1 MKPSRPS
8 RLVDLQ
14 ALMARAVMRPLRS
27 DEGMQRE
34 WIDGSATAEVAEQF
48 IKPNDRLDS
57 FQRLEIYN
65 QQYWWRLLGNFA
77 EDFRGLRAVLGD
89 AQFDKLAVAYLEHCG
104 SNSWT
109 LRNLGSQLERFVRE
123 RPELAAPHTSLAIDM
138 VRVEWARTIA
148 FDEAE
153 KLPLLPK
160 EIRDIPPQS
169 LRLGL
174 QPYIVLLELRHPVDK
189 LLGKL
194 KRQGEI
200 ETGSLSNA
208 VSSGRPR
215 RRGRLAARPQAK
227 PIYIAVHRLNLSV
240 YYKRLEAEAY
250 RLLCALRAGVPLEH
264 ACVVAC
270 NATIGSPEV
279 IACKIQSWFAEWMSF
294 GWLTK
299 PARIELR

>member
-1 MKPSRPS
+1 
-8 RLVDLQ
+8 
-14 ALMARAVMRPLRS
+14 MAHAVMRPLTR
-27 DEGMQRE
+27 DDAMQRE
-34 WIDGSATAEVAEQF
+34 WTDGSATTDVAEQF

-89 AQFDKLAVAYLEHCG
+89 AQFDRLAVAYLDHCG
-104 SNSWT
+104 STSWT
-109 LRNLGSQLERFVRE
+109 LRNLGSRLERFVRE
-123 RPELAAPHTSLAIDM
+123 RPELTAPHTSLAIDM
-138 VRVEWARTIA
+138 VRVEWARTVA

-153 KLPLLPK
+153 KPPLLPE
-160 EIRDIPPQS
+160 EIRDIPPQL

-174 QPYIVLLELRHPVDK
+174 QPYLVLLELRHPIDK

-200 ETGSLSNA
+200 ETASLSNA
-208 VSSGRPR
+208 VSSVHPR
-215 RRGRLAARPQAK
+215 RRGRLAARPRAK
-227 PIYIAVHRLNLSV
+227 PIYIAVHRLNFSV

-250 RLLCALRAGVPLEH
+250 HLLCALRASMPLEH
-264 ACVVAC
+264 ACLVAC
-270 NATIGSPEV
+270 DATIDSPEV

-294 GWLTK
+294 GWLAK
-299 PARIELR
+299 PARLESR

>member
-1 MKPSRPS
+1 
-8 RLVDLQ
+8 
-14 ALMARAVMRPLRS
+14 MRPLRS

-89 AQFDKLAVAYLEHCG
+89 AQFDRLAVGYLHDYG
-104 SNSWT
+104 STSWT
-109 LRNLGSQLERFVRE
+109 LRNLGSRLERFVRE
-123 RPELAAPHTSLAIDM
+123 RPEFTAPHTSLAIDM

-153 KLPLLPK
+153 KLPLLPE
-160 EIRDIPPQS
+160 EIRGIPPEL

-174 QPYIVLLELRHPVDK
+174 QPYLVLLELRHPVDK

-200 ETGSLSNA
+200 ETASLSNA

-215 RRGRLAARPQAK
+215 RRGRLAARPQIQ
-227 PIYIAVHRLNLSV
+227 PIYLAVHRQNFSV
-240 YYKRLEAEAY
+240 YYKRLEAGAY
-250 RLLCALRAGVPLEH
+250 RLLSALHAGMPLEH

-270 NATIGSPEV
+270 EATIDSPEV
-279 IACKIQSWFAEWMSF
+279 IARKMKSWFAEWMSF

-299 PARIELR
+299 PA

>member
-1 MKPSRPS
+1 
-8 RLVDLQ
+8 
-14 ALMARAVMRPLRS
+14 MARAVMRPLRS

-109 LRNLGSQLERFVRE
+109 LRNLGSRLERFVCE

-153 KLPLLPK
+153 KLPLLPE

-174 QPYIVLLELRHPVDK
+174 QPYLVLLELRHPVDK

-200 ETGSLSNA
+200 ETASLSNA

-215 RRGRLAARPQAK
+215 RRGRLAARPQTK
-227 PIYIAVHRLNLSV
+227 PIYLAVHRQNFSV

-250 RLLCALRAGVPLEH
+250 RVLSGVRAGVPLEH

-270 NATIGSPEV
+270 DGSIDSPEV
-279 IACKIQSWFAEWMSF
+279 IAYKMKSWFAEWMSF

-299 PARIELR
+299 PA

>member
-1 MKPSRPS
+1 
-8 RLVDLQ
+8 
-14 ALMARAVMRPLRS
+14 MARAVMRPLTRS
-27 DEGMQRE
+27 DGMQRE
-34 WIDGSATAEVAEQF
+34 WTDGSATTEVAEQF

-89 AQFDKLAVAYLEHCG
+89 AQFDRLAVAYLHDYG
-104 SNSWT
+104 STSWT

-123 RPELAAPHTSLAIDM
+123 RPEFTAPHTSLAIDM
-138 VRVEWARTIA
+138 VRVEWAGTIA

-153 KLPLLPK
+153 KPPLPPE
-160 EIRDIPPQS
+160 EIRDIPPQL

-174 QPYIVLLELRHPVDK
+174 QPYLVLVELRHPVDK

-200 ETGSLSNA
+200 ETASLSNA

-215 RRGRLAARPQAK
+215 RRGRLAARPQTK
-227 PIYIAVHRLNLSV
+227 PIYLAVHRQNFSV

-250 RLLCALRAGVPLEH
+250 RLLSALRVGEPLEH

-270 NATIGSPEV
+270 DGSIDSPEL
-279 IACKIQSWFAEWMSF
+279 IACKMQSWFAEWMSF
-294 GWLTK
+294 GWLTE
-299 PARIELR
+299 PARLDPR

>member
-1 MKPSRPS
+1 
-8 RLVDLQ
+8 
-14 ALMARAVMRPLRS
+14 MAHAVMRPLTR
-27 DEGMQRE
+27 DDNMQRE
-34 WIDGSATAEVAEQF
+34 WTDGSATTEIAEQF
-48 IKPNDRLDS
+48 IKANDRLDS

-89 AQFDKLAVAYLEHCG
+89 AQFDTLAVAYLKHCG
-104 SNSWT
+104 STSWT
-109 LRNLGSQLERFVRE
+109 LRNLGSRLERFVRE
-123 RPELAAPHTSLAIDM
+123 CPELTVPHTSLAIDM
-138 VRVEWARTIA
+138 VCAEWARTIA

-153 KLPLLPK
+153 KPPLSPE
-160 EIRDIPPQS
+160 EIRDIPPQF

-174 QPYIVLLELRHPVDK
+174 QPYLVLLELRHPVDK

-200 ETGSLSNA
+200 ETASLSNA
-208 VSSGRPR
+208 VSSVRPR
-215 RRGRLAARPQAK
+215 RCCRLAARPRTK
-227 PIYIAVHRLNLSV
+227 PIYIAVHRQNFSV

-250 RLLCALRAGVPLEH
+250 HLLYALRAGASLER

-270 NATIGSPEV
+270 DGSIESPEL
-279 IACKIQSWFAEWMSF
+279 IACKMQSWFAEWMSF

-299 PARIELR
+299 PARVEPDEGSASLSR

>member
-1 MKPSRPS
+1 
-8 RLVDLQ
+8 
-14 ALMARAVMRPLRS
+14 MARAVMRPLRS

-109 LRNLGSQLERFVRE
+109 LRNLGSRLERFVRE

-153 KLPLLPK
+153 KQPLLP
-160 EIRDIPPQS
+160 EDVRDIPRQL

-174 QPYIVLLELRHPVDK
+174 QPYLVLLELRHPVDK

-194 KRQGEI
+194 KRHGEI
-200 ETGSLSNA
+200 ETASVSNA
-208 VSSGRPR
+208 VSRVRPR
-215 RRGRLAARPQAK
+215 RRGRLTAHPRTK
-227 PIYIAVHRLNLSV
+227 PIYLAVHRQNFSV
-240 YYKRLEAEAY
+240 YYKRLKAEAY
-250 RLLCALRAGVPLEH
+250 RLLCALRDGTPLES
-264 ACVVAC
+264 ACSVAF
-270 NATIGSPEV
+270 ADSTGSPDVMAE
-279 IACKIQSWFAEWMSF
+279 KTRSWFAEWMSF

-299 PARIELR
+299 PAGVDPR